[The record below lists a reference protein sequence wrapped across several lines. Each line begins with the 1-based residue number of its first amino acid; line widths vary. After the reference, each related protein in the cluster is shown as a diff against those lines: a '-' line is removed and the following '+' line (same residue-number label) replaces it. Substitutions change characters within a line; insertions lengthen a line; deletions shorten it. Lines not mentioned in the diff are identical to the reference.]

1 MTTPTVSQTAVNL
14 MENKIIEW
22 LKDFVEQPHP
32 KLGNWAPCPYARAA
46 RINDQIVIQQG
57 TNALIDFEEIDLDLK
72 EVYIFWYPL
81 EQYTGEQFS
90 EITQTLNETLMPQ
103 DIVVLE
109 DHPDLVEHVN
119 GVHMNFGEASLHVIQ
134 KLSKLNEA
142 ADKLERQGYYTH
154 WSQEELDEVKTWRY
168 K

>member
-1 MTTPTVSQTAVNL
+1 MDIQTKNNL
-14 MENKIIEW
+14 AQMKTKILNW
-22 LKDFVEQPHP
+22 LKEFVEQPHP

-46 RINDQIVIQQG
+46 RINNQIEIYQG
-57 TNALIDFEEIDLDLK
+57 TNALIDFESIDLETK
-72 EVYIFWYPL
+72 EVYVFWYPV
-81 EQYTGEQFS
+81 EQYTGEQFA

-142 ADKLERQGYYTH
+142 ADKLERQGYYKH
-154 WSQEELDEVKTWRY
+154 WTQEELDEVKTWRY
-168 K
+168 DR